1 MYCHVPSS
9 TFLLLLPRQCAFQIT
24 EPDFVKYFILQVLC
38 TMYFTLGWHL
48 LASVQESNKGKSFQH
63 TNLDTGAFLGQGTS
77 EKIYIGKSRMKLFS
91 DGQNVPADDK
101 MFSKLTKQK
110 LPEVES
116 FFCESFL
123 NFCQFFKVLIVL
135 VCGWWQ
141 GPNLTRLLLPGG

>member
-63 TNLDTGAFLGQGTS
+63 TNLDRGFLGQGIS
-77 EKIYIGKSRMKLFS
+77 GKIYIGNWRMKVFS
-91 DGQNVPADDK
+91 DGQNVAADDK

-110 LPEVES
+110 LPEVKES
-116 FFCESFL
+116 FYAKVSAIFASFSK
-123 NFCQFFKVLIVL
+123 F
-135 VCGWWQ
+135 
-141 GPNLTRLLLPGG
+141 

>member
-63 TNLDTGAFLGQGTS
+63 TNLDRGFLGQGIS
-77 EKIYIGKSRMKLFS
+77 GKIYIGNWRMKVFS
-91 DGQNVPADDK
+91 DGQNVAADDK
-101 MFSKLTKQK
+101 MFPKLTKQK

-116 FFCESFL
+116 FFAQFLPVFQSFDSFSL
-123 NFCQFFKVLIVL
+123 RLVAGAKSHPAAAPWWIMKVI
-135 VCGWWQ
+135 
-141 GPNLTRLLLPGG
+141 

>member
-63 TNLDTGAFLGQGTS
+63 TNLDRGFLGQGIS
-77 EKIYIGKSRMKLFS
+77 GKIYIGNWRMKVFS
-91 DGQNVPADDK
+91 DGQNVAADDK

-116 FFCESFL
+116 FSAQFLPVFQSFDSFSL
-123 NFCQFFKVLIVL
+123 RLVAGAKSHPAAAPWWIMKVI
-135 VCGWWQ
+135 
-141 GPNLTRLLLPGG
+141 